1 MLKRL
6 LITTAAAALLA
17 GSAFSQ
23 APEAPAP
30 QPSSPSAQPATGQPQ
45 MVPQQAADQ
54 FLTSKFKGTDV
65 IGSNNEK
72 IGSVSDILFD
82 KDAKILAYVV
92 GVGGF
97 LGIGSKDVALTPSS
111 FQIQP
116 ATDQDNMKL
125 KLAMTKDELKNAAEF
140 KPYQEPSKTS
150 TVGEGSPSTRMAP
163 PSGARVPGMPP
174 AQPR

>member
-1 MLKRL
+1 MEQIQAISVGHALDIDLAGFGAVHSVFGHAVNLTIRGDMW
-6 LITTAAAALLA
+6 TLLA
-17 GSAFSQ
+17 
-23 APEAPAP
+23 E
-30 QPSSPSAQPATGQPQ
+30 
-45 MVPQQAADQ
+45 D
-54 FLTSKFKGTDV
+54 KTDLPFG
-65 IGSNNEK
+65 IRLALSNVHTL
-72 IGSVSDILFD
+72 GLCSGDL
-82 KDAKILAYVV
+82 VV
-92 GVGGF
+92 VRSGF